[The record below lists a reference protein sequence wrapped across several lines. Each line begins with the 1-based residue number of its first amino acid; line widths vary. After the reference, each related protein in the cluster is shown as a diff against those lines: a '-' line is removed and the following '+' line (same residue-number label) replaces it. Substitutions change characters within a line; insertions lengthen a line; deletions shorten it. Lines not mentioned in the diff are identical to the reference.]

1 MKKRVFSLLL
11 ALVLTLSAAAI
22 PASAAE
28 SFSDVTDKKTV
39 QNVEVL
45 RLLGVIEGNGAGQ
58 FNPSGLLTRAEF
70 CKMVVVLMGKGS
82 DAMRYKTV
90 TIFPDVRATHWAA
103 GYVNLA
109 VRQSEPKLLA
119 GLPDG
124 TFQPDSY
131 ITYGQAATILMRVLG
146 FADKDSGGIWPD
158 GYINLAKSTG
168 VSAGVNLS
176 GNSTITRAQAA
187 QMFVNVLGAKSTSSS
202 TDKEGVTTTKTT
214 AYTPGGC
221 TRKSGVTLIS
231 LNGNTA
237 RVSGADKASYNL
249 VRTSTS
255 TVLNGL
261 KGDLLL
267 NADGKVMTFIPVV
280 DSSTG
285 AAVTN
290 AAVILSADGSTSGIS
305 ALTGGRTDF
314 DVYRNGA
321 RSSISAL
328 RKNDV
333 VTYDAAANALYAC
346 DTRVTVYYEKC
357 DTPSAPTTIEVL
369 DGTTFDVLP
378 TAQQSLSK
386 FKPGKTMTLLLTND
400 GAVAGAVEGD
410 YSVRGNAIGI
420 VGSDGTVQMF
430 CGSTMKTLATKDTSV
445 SGKIVTISGSK
456 DGANLYAQ
464 SGGVSGSLNVSERKL
479 DGKALAANVMVYRNG
494 ELISLS
500 ELTEAVIPQSQITYA
515 RTNADG
521 QIELIVLESASANEQ
536 YGRITVSTKQG
547 KWVWKDGYGEKA
559 EQNATNSTWKP
570 DAEFEAGGY
579 WEWKPG
585 YGPDTPKNPGVNGDY
600 TNNTT
605 VTLECGKNKSYAST
619 TGVGYSVSSG
629 DFVSTKI
636 SKNQDGSDHFYNM
649 MRLAK
654 LEKVAR
660 SAWIGT
666 TAVNYGGRTY
676 TVPSDVLCWN
686 ADVNDWFDGS
696 VEAALAYGGTM
707 SLYVKDG
714 IVRVIEV
721 RS

>member
-28 SFSDVTDKKTV
+28 SFSDVTDKKTA

-103 GYVNLA
+103 GYINLA

-131 ITYGQAATILMRVLG
+131 ITYGQAVTILMRVLG

-168 VSAGVNLS
+168 VSAGVNLTGS
-176 GNSTITRAQAA
+176 ANITRAQAA
-187 QMFVNVLGAKSTSSS
+187 QLFVNVLSTGKDGKGYTPAGCTKGDKEVTLVSMNGDKLRISGEKDPKTLVRPSSS
-202 TDKEGVTTTKTT
+202 S
-214 AYTPGGC
+214 A
-221 TRKSGVTLIS
+221 
-231 LNGNTA
+231 
-237 RVSGADKASYNL
+237 
-249 VRTSTS
+249 
-255 TVLNGL
+255 LNGL
-261 KGDLLL
+261 KGYLLT
-267 NADGKVMTFIPVV
+267 NSDGKVVTFVPKT
-280 DSSTG
+280 SSTTG
-285 AAVTN
+285 AAVSN

-305 ALTGGRTDF
+305 ALTGGRTDY
-314 DVYRNGA
+314 DVYRNG
-321 RSSISAL
+321 SLTNVSAL

-369 DGTTFDVLP
+369 DGTQFDVLP
-378 TAQQSLSK
+378 TAQQSLAK

-430 CGSTMKTLATKDTSV
+430 CGSTMKTLAKKDTSV

-500 ELTEAVIPQSQITYA
+500 ELTETVIPQSQIAYA
-515 RTNADG
+515 RTNVDG
-521 QIELIVLESASANEQ
+521 QIDLIVLESAGKAI
-536 YGRITVSTKQG
+536 YGRVVDVTETPMGSGEMSYTKREITIDTNGSKPMKET
-547 KWVWKDGYGEKA
+547 GYIA
-559 EQNATNSTWKP
+559 R
-570 DAEFEAGGY
+570 
-579 WEWKPG
+579 
-585 YGPDTPKNPGVNGDY
+585 V
-600 TNNTT
+600 
-605 VTLECGKNKSYAST
+605 
-619 TGVGYSVSSG
+619 G
-629 DFVSTKI
+629 DFVEAVEK
-636 SKNQDGSDHFYNM
+636 DGKFTPITV
-649 MRLAK
+649 LAK

-660 SAWIGT
+660 SSWIGT
-666 TAVNYGGRTY
+666 GAVNFGGMTY
-676 TVPSDVLCWN
+676 MVPSDVLCWN
-686 ADVNDWFDGS
+686 RDGGS
-696 VEAALAYGGTM
+696 WLDGGAEAALAYGGTM
-707 SLYVKDG
+707 NLYVKDG
-714 IVRVIEV
+714 VVRVIEV